1 MNNSREKSDRMIFL
15 FKSTLAALYMV
26 MGIVI
31 FFIKDRPAFDTYPQT
46 VKIAFSVLCIVYGA
60 FRLYRALQKEE

>member
-1 MNNSREKSDRMIFL
+1 MSSREKSDRMIFL
-15 FKSTLAALYMV
+15 FKSLLAVLYIV

-31 FFIKDRPAFDTYPQT
+31 FFIKDRPAFGSYPQS
-46 VKIAFSVLCIVYGA
+46 VKIAFSVLCIVYGS

>member
-1 MNNSREKSDRMIFL
+1 MSSREKSDRMIFL
-15 FKSTLAALYMV
+15 FKSLLAVLYIV

-31 FFIKDRPAFDTYPQT
+31 FFIKDRPAFDTYPQS
-46 VKIAFSVLCIVYGA
+46 VKIAFSVLCMAYGA